1 MSDLDAEGVDK
12 LFGAFSC
19 QTLTSLYC
27 ANAIRNLLELEI
39 IAYNFFG
46 SSRLDILHIV
56 PLCPKFQTYGKNLC
70 LGAALQDVCTGL
82 G

>member
-1 MSDLDAEGVDK
+1 MSDFDAEGVDK

-39 IAYNFFG
+39 IAYNFLVVADWIFCT
-46 SSRLDILHIV
+46 LYHYV
-56 PLCPKFQTYGKNLC
+56 PNSKPMEKICALELLCKMYV
-70 LGAALQDVCTGL
+70 QD
-82 G
+82 